1 MIQHLISGATNNNNC
16 NCKPETLVVEFLF
29 TNERG
34 NKKEKLTAAT
44 DLFLGFFSLNSLR
57 NSSLSET
64 RSNENPLQKKKR
76 RQKKI
81 GEVVWHKNEESGGS
95 PLGLVGVLAGLP
107 LPALG
112 GGLLRALTLHS
123 QPATNKNQVKI

>member
-64 RSNENPLQKKKR
+64 RSNENPLQKKK
-76 RQKKI
+76 KKA
-81 GEVVWHKNEESGGS
+81 EENRGSG
-95 PLGLVGVLAGLP
+95 
-107 LPALG
+107 
-112 GGLLRALTLHS
+112 LT
-123 QPATNKNQVKI
+123 